1 VTERAPLVSIIVLC
15 HNYGRFLREAV
26 DSALAQTYPNCEVLV
41 LDDGSTDDSLEV
53 ARGYGDAVRVFTH
66 PNMGI
71 ERTGNRGVDEARG
84 EYTAFL
90 SADDLFEATYV
101 EELYGALAAVPKASF
116 AYCRAQMFGA
126 DDRIMRA
133 FPFSPY
139 LMALRTNYVNACAL
153 TRRADY
159 LAVGG
164 MSEVGDMT
172 MEDWDLWL
180 KMIEHGKRGTY
191 VRKPLLRW
199 RRHETGSRNLGDD
212 RMRAAVAAMHE
223 RHHELRAA
231 LGRPRARLRY
241 LFDLGVAAADI
252 ALGLSRWPRLV
263 RFLERSSWRSFER
276 EYLRR

>member
-1 VTERAPLVSIIVLC
+1 MTDDRPLVSIIVLC

-53 ARGYGDAVRVFTH
+53 ARSYGEAVRVFTH
-66 PNMGI
+66 PNMGV
-71 ERTGNRGVDEARG
+71 ERTSNRGVEEARG

-90 SADDLFEATYV
+90 SADDLFEPTYV
-101 EELYGALAAVPKASF
+101 EELYDALTAVPEASY

-126 DDRIMRA
+126 DDRVLRA
-133 FPFSPY
+133 FPFSPD
-139 LMALRTNYVNACAL
+139 LIALRTNYVNACAL

-164 MSEVGDMT
+164 MSDVGEIT

-180 KMIEHGKRGTY
+180 RMLEQGKRGTF

-199 RRHETGSRNLGDD
+199 RRHEAGSRNPDA
-212 RMRAAVAAMHE
+212 RMRAAVAAMHQ
-223 RHHELRAA
+223 RHHELRSK
-231 LGRPRARLRY
+231 LSGPRARVRY
-241 LFDLGVAAADI
+241 LFDLAVAAADI
-252 ALGLSRWPRLV
+252 VFGFSRWPRVV
-263 RFLERSSWRSFER
+263 RALERSSWRSFER
-276 EYLRR
+276 EYR

>member
-1 VTERAPLVSIIVLC
+1 VSEHVPLVSIIVLC
-15 HNYGRFLREAV
+15 HNYGRFLREAI

-53 ARGYGDAVRVFTH
+53 ARSYGDAVRVFTH

-71 ERTGNRGVDEARG
+71 ERTGNRGVEEARG

-90 SADDLFEATYV
+90 SADDLFEPTYV
-101 EELYGALAAVPKASF
+101 EDLHRALAAVPEASF

-126 DDRIMRA
+126 DDRILRA

-139 LMALRTNYVNACAL
+139 LIALRTNYVNACAL

-159 LAVGG
+159 IAVGG
-164 MSEVGDMT
+164 MSDVGDIT

-199 RRHETGSRNLGDD
+199 RRHEAGSRNPDD

-231 LGRPRARLRY
+231 LGAPRARLRY
-241 LFDLGVAAADI
+241 LVDLGVAAADI
-252 ALGLSRWPRLV
+252 PLGFSRWRWLV
-263 RFLERSSWRSFER
+263 RLLERSSWRSFER
-276 EYLRR
+276 AYLSR

>member
-1 VTERAPLVSIIVLC
+1 VTGDRPLVSIIVLC

-53 ARGYGDAVRVFTH
+53 ARSYGDAVRVFTH
-66 PNMGI
+66 PNMGV
-71 ERTGNRGVDEARG
+71 ERTSNRGVEEARG

-90 SADDLFEATYV
+90 SADDLFEPTYV
-101 EELYGALAAVPKASF
+101 EELYDALTAVPEASY

-126 DDRIMRA
+126 DDRVLRA

-139 LMALRTNYVNACAL
+139 LIALRTNYVNACAL

-164 MSEVGDMT
+164 MSDVGEIT

-180 KMIEHGKRGTY
+180 RMLEQGKRGTF

-199 RRHETGSRNLGDD
+199 RRHEAGSRNPDA
-212 RMRAAVAAMHE
+212 RMRAAVAAMHQ
-223 RHHELRAA
+223 RHHELRSK
-231 LGRPRARLRY
+231 LSGPRARVRY
-241 LFDLGVAAADI
+241 LFDLAVAAADI
-252 ALGLSRWPRLV
+252 VFGFSRWPRVV
-263 RFLERSSWRSFER
+263 RALERSSWRSFER
-276 EYLRR
+276 EYR